1 MIRVLLDENLPR
13 KLKGPLDAEN
23 ATVPERG
30 WGGIKNG
37 DPLRI
42 AEKAF
47 DVLLTVDKG
56 LRYPAE
62 PERTFHRRSR
72 PRDAEGT
79 NFSDLLPLVPA
90 AEAALRRAKPGQ
102 VIIVKQQGHG
112 MLSACAFLAI
122 LGACLTKDGS
132 TAAAINRSISPIFFV
147 TSRRLAGCASKDRKN
162 VLDSSLASL
171 QSP

>member
-56 LRYPAE
+56 LRY
-62 PERTFHRRSR
+62 RQ
-72 PRDAEGT
+72 
-79 NFSDLLPLVPA
+79 N
-90 AEAALRRAKPGQ
+90 
-102 VIIVKQQGHG
+102 
-112 MLSACAFLAI
+112 LSA
-122 LGACLTKDGS
+122 
-132 TAAAINRSISPIFFV
+132 RSIAVLVLAMRRERISP
-147 TSRRLAGCASKDRKN
+147 TSSRSFQPPKLH
-162 VLDSSLASL
+162 
-171 QSP
+171 